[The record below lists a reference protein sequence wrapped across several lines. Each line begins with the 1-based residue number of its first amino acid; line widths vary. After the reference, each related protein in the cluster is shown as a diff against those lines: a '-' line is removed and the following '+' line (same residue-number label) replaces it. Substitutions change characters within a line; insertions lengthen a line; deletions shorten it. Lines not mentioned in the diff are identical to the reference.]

1 MAPDGPE
8 VVSVGIGYHSDF
20 VGSYLAKAE
29 GGYLHSTALRVEQL
43 KQRQDNLISMR
54 AGLASQS

>member
-43 KQRQDNLISMR
+43 KQRQENLNSMR
-54 AGLASQS
+54 AH

>member
-20 VGSYLAKAE
+20 VGSYLVKAE
-29 GGYLHSTALRVEQL
+29 GGYLHSTVLRVNEL
-43 KQRQDNLISMR
+43 KQRQENFIPMR
-54 AGLASQS
+54 AH